1 MRSHFINV
9 RQKPSCMLLFFFYS
23 ITRTLPLFQ
32 RSIYLSLFSPV
43 ISLSLSVSHTGV
55 NLLLSPVCLCGAAI
69 MPLSTYL
76 NYVSVSV
83 SVWQWGLFV
92 SLCVCVCALGCIC
105 VLHLLNLGPLISSSG
120 WTQSLSGPLS
130 KRRPFSLSL
139 FLSLSA
145 CKRSLTGSDSFKT
158 LFENHLNSECFKVP
172 S

>member
-1 MRSHFINV
+1 MSDRNPLACFY
-9 RQKPSCMLLFFFYS
+9 FFFYS

-92 SLCVCVCALGCIC
+92 SLCVCVCPWVHLC
-105 VLHLLNLGPLISSSG
+105 VAFIEFGTFNLLIRMDSESVR
-120 WTQSLSGPLS
+120 TTVEE
-130 KRRPFSLSL
+130 KTILSL
-139 FLSLSA
+139 TLSFSICL
-145 CKRSLTGSDSFKT
+145 
-158 LFENHLNSECFKVP
+158 
-172 S
+172 